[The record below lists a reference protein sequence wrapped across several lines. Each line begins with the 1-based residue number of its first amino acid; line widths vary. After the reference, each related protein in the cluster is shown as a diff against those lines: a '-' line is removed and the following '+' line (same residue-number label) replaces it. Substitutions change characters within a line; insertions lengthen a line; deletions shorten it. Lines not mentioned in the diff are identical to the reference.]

1 MMAVRRIRQSVL
13 QVGQV
18 GLLLVFAVTALFF
31 STDAAQAQGGTAL
44 SVSPA
49 SATVGLGNEV
59 QVSLW
64 VSGGVNVNAF
74 DVTVTYDPGVLS
86 LSKWEKGSYLSNL
99 AVVYQVDQPGLLQI
113 AATQLA
119 QPAVSGDGVLMKLTF
134 LGVGEGSSNINITD
148 AAFADSLGQMT
159 YPATENGSLTVV
171 LEQSPSST
179 PISTATPTVTRTATL
194 TATPTRTPTP
204 TVTSTSAPSATLT
217 STATPTRTATRAS
230 NGSPTRTVTTTTIAP
245 GSNGPP
251 PTDTQT
257 GQTPEPTPT
266 EAQVIA
272 GEETDDQD
280 EPTPEADGNNFVIE
294 NIKKITQN
302 AKTREERLNRLVW
315 AFLIGALLLEGIL
328 FLALLRRNKKRKD
341 DDYLL

>member
-1 MMAVRRIRQSVL
+1 MTVRQIRKAFLWVAQAGFLTVWM
-13 QVGQV
+13 V
-18 GLLLVFAVTALFF
+18 ATLFVPVRV
-31 STDAAQAQGGTAL
+31 AQAQGGAVL
-44 SVSPA
+44 SVLPS
-49 SATVGLGNEV
+49 SGSLGLGSEV
-59 QVSLW
+59 QLTLW
-64 VSGGVNVNAF
+64 VTGGVNVNAF
-74 DVTVTYDPGVLS
+74 DVTVTYDPAVLS
-86 LSKWEKGSYLSNL
+86 LSKWEKGAYLSSL
-99 AVVYQVDQPGLLQI
+99 AVVSQVNQPGLLQV

-119 QPAVSGDGVLMKLTF
+119 QPAVSGDGALLTMTF
-134 LGVGEGSSNINITD
+134 MGISEGSSDIVI
-148 AAFADSLGQMT
+148 AEAIFADSMGHKT

-257 GQTPEPTPT
+257 GQPPEPTPT